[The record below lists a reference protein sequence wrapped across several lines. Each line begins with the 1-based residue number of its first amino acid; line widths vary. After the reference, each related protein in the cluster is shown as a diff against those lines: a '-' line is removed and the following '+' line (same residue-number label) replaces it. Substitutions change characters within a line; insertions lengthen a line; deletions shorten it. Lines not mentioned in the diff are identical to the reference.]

1 MMEKSYGI
9 LAIKDDKILVIRQVS
24 GDHWTFCKG
33 HKSRF
38 KSESNRETAIRELK
52 EETNLDVM
60 YFINDQTYVQEYPI
74 TRKGKPY
81 IKSVCFFLARVT
93 GDLVLQKSEVSDAK
107 WLSRSEAELL
117 LTYDEDKDILRQI

>member
-1 MMEKSYGI
+1 MIIYNSIHIIDISCTLAFMMEKSFGI

-52 EETNLDVM
+52 EETNLDIM

-74 TRKGKPY
+74 TRKGKTSHQ
-81 IKSVCFFLARVT
+81 ICV
-93 GDLVLQKSEVSDAK
+93 
-107 WLSRSEAELL
+107 LL
-117 LTYDEDKDILRQI
+117 LGKSIR